1 MSIKTGRRQAGV
13 TMIELIMFMVI
24 VAIAL
29 AGIVAVMR
37 MTTAA
42 SADPLRRKQA
52 LMLAE
57 GLLAEVR
64 QAQFSF
70 CDPTSGDE
78 DTAASSAACAV
89 PENWGLEPAGIPRPP
104 RPFDNINDYVSKA
117 DTAEAAFNDPA
128 GRLTDAAGNP
138 IDVSGYSV
146 TLTITPDR
154 LNGIGPA
161 APTTSA
167 DVDVLRIRVTVR
179 YPEEPDRPV
188 VLDGYRTRYLPGLR

>member
-1 MSIKTGRRQAGV
+1 MSIKTARRQAGV

-78 DTAASSAACAV
+78 DSAASSAACAV
-89 PENWGLEPAGIPRPP
+89 PENWGNETADTL
-104 RPFDNINDYVSKA
+104 RPFDNINDYVGAA
-117 DTAEAAFNDPA
+117 DTAQAAFNDAA

-138 IDVSGYSV
+138 IDVNGYAV

-161 APTTSA
+161 VPTTNA
-167 DVDVLRIRVTVR
+167 DVDVLRIRVTVS

-188 VLDGYRTRYLPGLR
+188 VLDGYRTRYLPRLQ